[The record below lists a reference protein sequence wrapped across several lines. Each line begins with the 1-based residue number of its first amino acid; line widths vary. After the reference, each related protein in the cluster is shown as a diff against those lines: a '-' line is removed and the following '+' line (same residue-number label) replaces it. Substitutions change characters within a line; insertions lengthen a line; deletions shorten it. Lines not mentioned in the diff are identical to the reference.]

1 MGLRKFFTNQNVN
14 FQTPYNYLNL
24 FDHHLSYLTKFDTYA
39 KKFQCRTC
47 HRHFGFLKH
56 LKRHQRVCTKRT
68 KKQFQGGFYS
78 TPNTVFD
85 RLEQHGISVNANER
99 FYEWFLV
106 YDFESMLVPINS
118 QSSVNLQYTEQHV
131 PISVSV
137 CSNVDDHTEPRCIIE
152 SNVDSLVEKMLD
164 YMLTIARKAAELTKE
179 KFSDV
184 FAALDDC
191 V

>member
-1 MGLRKFFTNQNVN
+1 M
-14 FQTPYNYLNL
+14 
-24 FDHHLSYLTKFDTYA
+24 
-39 KKFQCRTC
+39 
-47 HRHFGFLKH
+47 
-56 LKRHQRVCTKRT
+56 
-68 KKQFQGGFYS
+68 
-78 TPNTVFD
+78 
-85 RLEQHGISVNANER
+85 
-99 FYEWFLV
+99 

-191 V
+191 VWRGNL

>member
-1 MGLRKFFTNQNVN
+1 M
-14 FQTPYNYLNL
+14 
-24 FDHHLSYLTKFDTYA
+24 
-39 KKFQCRTC
+39 
-47 HRHFGFLKH
+47 
-56 LKRHQRVCTKRT
+56 CTKRT

-78 TPNTVFD
+78 TTDTVFD
-85 RLEQHGISVNANER
+85 KLEQHGISVNANER

-106 YDFESMLVPINS
+106 YEFESMLVPNNS

-137 CSNVDDHTEPRCIIE
+137 CSNVDDHTEPRCIVK

-164 YMLTIARKAAELTKE
+164 YMLTIARKAELTKE

-184 FAALDDC
+184 FAALDDLVFDQGIC
-191 V
+191 NDVFERLGMMKKFRK

>member
-1 MGLRKFFTNQNVN
+1 M
-14 FQTPYNYLNL
+14 
-24 FDHHLSYLTKFDTYA
+24 
-39 KKFQCRTC
+39 
-47 HRHFGFLKH
+47 
-56 LKRHQRVCTKRT
+56 CTKRT

-78 TPNTVFD
+78 TTDTVFD
-85 RLEQHGISVNANER
+85 KLEQHGISVNANER
-99 FYEWFLV
+99 FYEWFLE

-137 CSNVDDHTEPRCIIE
+137 CSNVDDRTEPRCIVK

-164 YMLTIARKAAELTKE
+164 YMLTKE

-184 FAALDDC
+184 FAALDDLVFDQGIC
-191 V
+191 NDVFERLGMMKKFRK